1 MEEITKAKDY
11 LEKVMD
17 NIETE
22 KYYGQRMP
30 NEKIDDLGTLFMHCN
45 DMVKYLEP
53 HVDRLII
60 VKTRLNTVVTNDN

>member
-22 KYYGQRMP
+22 KYYGRRMS
-30 NEKIDDLGTLFMHCN
+30 NEKIDDLSTLFMYCS

-53 HVDRLII
+53 YVDRLITI
-60 VKTRLNTVVTNDN
+60 KTTFNTITNDN